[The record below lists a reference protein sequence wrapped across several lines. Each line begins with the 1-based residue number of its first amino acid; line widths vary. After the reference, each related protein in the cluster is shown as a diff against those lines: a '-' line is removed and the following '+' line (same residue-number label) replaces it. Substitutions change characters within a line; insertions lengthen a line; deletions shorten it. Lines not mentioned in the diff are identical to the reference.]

1 MIEPMKKVVVL
12 MSAATRE
19 QSLED
24 LRRLGVVH
32 LHQPPSPP
40 APLPPAGE
48 GSEHLPLEEKLQLL
62 RDALALAPTGP
73 VGARFPRTGA
83 TGG

>member
-1 MIEPMKKVVVL
+1 MIEPMKKVVLL
-12 MSAATRE
+12 MSAASRE
-19 QSLED
+19 PSLED

-48 GSEHLPLEEKLQLL
+48 GANNYAL
-62 RDALALAPTGP
+62 RRSWDCC
-73 VGARFPRTGA
+73 A
-83 TGG
+83 TRWR

>member
-24 LRRLGVVH
+24 LRGLGIVH

-40 APLPPAGE
+40 TPLPPAGE
-48 GSEHLPLEEKLQLL
+48 GSEHLWLFGNY
-62 RDALALAPTGP
+62 RGINS
-73 VGARFPRTGA
+73 V
-83 TGG
+83 

>member
-1 MIEPMKKVVVL
+1 MIEPMKKVLVL

-40 APLPPAGE
+40 TPCMFE
-48 GSEHLPLEEKLQLL
+48 
-62 RDALALAPTGP
+62 
-73 VGARFPRTGA
+73 VW
-83 TGG
+83 

>member
-1 MIEPMKKVVVL
+1 MIEPMKKVVLL
-12 MSAATRE
+12 MSAASRE
-19 QSLED
+19 PSLED

-48 GSEHLPLEEKLQLL
+48 GSEQLRLEEKLGLL
-62 RDALALAPTGP
+62 RDALALVSTGSAIP
-73 VGARFPRTGA
+73 PDPPFSK
-83 TGG
+83 